1 MTDQECIE
9 LLRGDSQ
16 LNRARQLFSSWSAR
30 IEQAQAQRSSLSP
43 IEMRKMEFQ
52 AVEAIAIAL
61 TITAPH
67 SLHRTIAPSAEHPC
81 KQTWS
86 FAICSW

>member
-30 IEQAQAQRSSLSP
+30 IEQAQQHRSPLSP
-43 IEMRKMEFQ
+43 IEMRKMEFE
-52 AVEAIAIAL
+52 AVEAIVIAL
-61 TITAPH
+61 SLSIPAPH
-67 SLHRTIAPSAEHPC
+67 HHGIAIRPHAFVIA
-81 KQTWS
+81 
-86 FAICSW
+86 FAVCSWYN